1 MWIPFGLSAFF
12 TRLKYSSV
20 TRLSPGPTTRY
31 SNSRPCTVLKLNK
44 CVCVCVRYHW
54 QLSTGRDQLLET
66 VQNIFNTMESFNPYN
81 PYIISHFTDIFILV
95 DTPDND
101 NIYTSNN
108 QCLHVHLH
116 LSNCTCLTFPIITI
130 RYGEDEKKRYNK
142 L

>member
-44 CVCVCVRYHW
+44 CVCVCA
-54 QLSTGRDQLLET
+54 LSLATEYREGSTAGNSTKHLQYYGKLQSLH
-66 VQNIFNTMESFNPYN
+66 